1 MKPIIIIIGTLTL
14 ILSNLQGE
22 TTQKLGSKVRFA
34 TIFQG
39 QVLVTREA
47 SIDLTEGPHK
57 LLVSNLTTSLVDASV
72 RVSGSGTGKAKIL
85 EVKTETVFTAESQD
99 AFIKKSNQK
108 LDSLSFLIQS
118 IEDEIL
124 VLQSQKNFIESL
136 KAETTQQINKE
147 IAVRKPTIQDW
158 QLMLKFISQNLN
170 EINTSIRQANQ
181 KINKLKDVKRAIER
195 NMREASSNRGKN
207 YKEITVSVLVEN
219 PGKQTFL
226 VSYLVRAA
234 SWYPMYDARVDL
246 NNQKVEWIYYGMIQ
260 QNTGED
266 WNDINLTLSTAMPM
280 TVDRIPMLTPQY
292 IDLSKPGSQIR
303 SKAYS
308 KIQPGYFRV
317 TYREDKNLP
326 RGKGRISGRV
336 YARSTREPLIGV
348 NVIVEGTTLGA
359 STNTN
364 GDFTIDNLDPGD
376 YTLQFNYIGYRNLKA
391 NIYVYDKKNTQL
403 NIALE
408 ETTIELGEAIVVTA
422 ERLKP
427 EDMGYLTSDVR
438 ASQGSVVFDIPVKTS
453 IPSDNSAHK
462 VTIAIESLDVLPSY
476 TTTPKIMQ
484 AAFLQ
489 GKIVNSSTYPFLEGD
504 VNVFLGNEFV
514 NQTSIDYIS
523 SKDTMELSLGTDP
536 AIKVQR
542 KLINKFSESSGFTS
556 GKRKVTYEYQ
566 IIITNNRNVTTA
578 IQVNDQF
585 PLSQNEKI
593 KIKLEAPDEKIAE
606 IDELNNIHWRLVLP
620 AGETQT
626 LPLKFEVE
634 YPKDLQISGL

>member
-136 KAETTQQINKE
+136 KAETAQQINKE

-292 IDLSKPGSQIR
+292 IGLSKPGSQIR

-422 ERLKP
+422 ERPKP

-484 AAFLQ
+484 TAFLQ

-566 IIITNNRNVTTA
+566 IIITNNRNATTA

>member
-136 KAETTQQINKE
+136 KAETAQQINKE

-292 IDLSKPGSQIR
+292 IGLSKPGSQIR
-303 SKAYS
+303 SKTYS

-484 AAFLQ
+484 TAFLQ

>member
-136 KAETTQQINKE
+136 KAETAQQINKE

-292 IDLSKPGSQIR
+292 IGLSKPGSQIR

-462 VTIAIESLDVLPSY
+462 VTIAIGSLDVLPFY

-484 AAFLQ
+484 TAFLQ

-566 IIITNNRNVTTA
+566 IIITNNRNATTA

>member
-136 KAETTQQINKE
+136 KAETAQQINKE

-336 YARSTREPLIGV
+336 YDRSTREPLIGV

-504 VNVFLGNEFV
+504 VNVFRGNEFV

-556 GKRKVTYEYQ
+556 GKIKVTYEYQ
-566 IIITNNRNVTTA
+566 IIITNNRNATTA

>member
-136 KAETTQQINKE
+136 KAETAQQINKE

-292 IDLSKPGSQIR
+292 IGLSKPGSQIR
-303 SKAYS
+303 SKTYS

-484 AAFLQ
+484 TAFLQ

-566 IIITNNRNVTTA
+566 IIITNNRNATTA

>member
-124 VLQSQKNFIESL
+124 VLLSQKNFIESL

-181 KINKLKDVKRAIER
+181 KINKLKDVKRAIEK

-292 IDLSKPGSQIR
+292 IGLSKPGSQIR
-303 SKAYS
+303 SKTYS

-422 ERLKP
+422 ERQKP

-484 AAFLQ
+484 TAFLQ

-566 IIITNNRNVTTA
+566 IIITNNRNATTA

>member
-1 MKPIIIIIGTLTL
+1 
-14 ILSNLQGE
+14 
-22 TTQKLGSKVRFA
+22 
-34 TIFQG
+34 
-39 QVLVTREA
+39 
-47 SIDLTEGPHK
+47 
-57 LLVSNLTTSLVDASV
+57 
-72 RVSGSGTGKAKIL
+72 
-85 EVKTETVFTAESQD
+85 
-99 AFIKKSNQK
+99 
-108 LDSLSFLIQS
+108 
-118 IEDEIL
+118 
-124 VLQSQKNFIESL
+124 
-136 KAETTQQINKE
+136 
-147 IAVRKPTIQDW
+147 
-158 QLMLKFISQNLN
+158 
-170 EINTSIRQANQ
+170 
-181 KINKLKDVKRAIER
+181 
-195 NMREASSNRGKN
+195 
-207 YKEITVSVLVEN
+207 
-219 PGKQTFL
+219 
-226 VSYLVRAA
+226 
-234 SWYPMYDARVDL
+234 
-246 NNQKVEWIYYGMIQ
+246 
-260 QNTGED
+260 
-266 WNDINLTLSTAMPM
+266 
-280 TVDRIPMLTPQY
+280 MLTPQY
-292 IDLSKPGSQIR
+292 IGLSKPGSQIR
-303 SKAYS
+303 SKTYS

-484 AAFLQ
+484 TAFLQ

-566 IIITNNRNVTTA
+566 IIITNNRNATTA

>member
-136 KAETTQQINKE
+136 KAETAQQINKE

-292 IDLSKPGSQIR
+292 IGLSKPGSQIR

-484 AAFLQ
+484 TAFLQ

-566 IIITNNRNVTTA
+566 IIITNNRNATTA

>member
-336 YARSTREPLIGV
+336 YDRSTREPLIGV

-484 AAFLQ
+484 TAFLQ

>member
-136 KAETTQQINKE
+136 KAETAQQINKE

-292 IDLSKPGSQIR
+292 IGLSKPGSQIR

-484 AAFLQ
+484 TAFLQ

-556 GKRKVTYEYQ
+556 GKIKVTYEYQ
-566 IIITNNRNVTTA
+566 IIITNNRNATTA